1 MKAVGKNHQHP
12 RKLSNRT
19 FWLKLTARPV
29 RTHWRCPKCK
39 IFMWS
44 MINLATNYAS
54 IKMPHHIQLQNKPD
68 SSALISSPHTPPA
81 PHKAQQEGLTSPFME
96 DRPLLTSPPPRS
108 QSSTPRRTHS
118 TNTQAHDEW
127 HLAFYLSQGH
137 STHQIQSLPSVS
149 LSLFNPVFW
158 PAAPQPPQ
166 MCDMRES

>member
-1 MKAVGKNHQHP
+1 
-12 RKLSNRT
+12 
-19 FWLKLTARPV
+19 
-29 RTHWRCPKCK
+29 
-39 IFMWS
+39 MWS

-54 IKMPHHIQLQNKPD
+54 IKMHHHIQLQNKPD

-81 PHKAQQEGLTSPFME
+81 PHKAQQEGLSSPFME

-149 LSLFNPVFW
+149 LSLSLQSRFLASS
-158 PAAPQPPQ
+158 PAATTNVWHAGIV
-166 MCDMRES
+166 ESPSTGGRDTNTARRQNQNHKHNGTGCPASW